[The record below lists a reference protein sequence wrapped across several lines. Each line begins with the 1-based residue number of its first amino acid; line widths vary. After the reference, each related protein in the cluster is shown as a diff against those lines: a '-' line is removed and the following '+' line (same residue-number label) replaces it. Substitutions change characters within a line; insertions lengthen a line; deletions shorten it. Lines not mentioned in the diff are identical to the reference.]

1 MPEWSALS
9 QSKQSAGRRLSTIT
23 IDQAIAGASNVLIA
37 ILAARALGV
46 AAFGLFGIVF
56 IVYVTA
62 QGASRA
68 LIGEPLLVHPAEAEE
83 RPGDVIGTAAVLGVS
98 LGGVVALAGG
108 VAYVWDGRLGN
119 ALLVLAVCL
128 PFLVL
133 QDLGRYLGFATHRP
147 SFSLVLDLVWLGIVV
162 VAVGVL
168 SVTHHSTLT
177 WFIAVWGG
185 SGALAG
191 LLVLPQHRITRL
203 RFSLSWLRETW
214 AYSWRYLVSF
224 TATQGAALVTSI
236 GVGAVAGA
244 RALGAVRG
252 AILLTRPVGMVQ
264 AASIAA
270 GTAEISRLE
279 PGSPQVRRHVNR
291 TTALTTGL
299 ALANMGALLFL
310 PDVLGRLVLGAT
322 WEPTQRLLLPATVQ
336 IVMLGLICGT
346 RAGLTG
352 MRAVRKTVRIDVAST
367 VIISVSTV
375 VGAVIDGALGA
386 YWALVVGQGICALIW
401 WSVYLTHD
409 PHSEPPARTR
419 VVPDEGPASA
429 EPASEGSEPAERN

>member
-1 MPEWSALS
+1 LS
-9 QSKQSAGRRLSTIT
+9 ERNRSAGRRLSTIT

-37 ILAARALGV
+37 ILAARALDV

-68 LIGEPLLVHPAEAEE
+68 LVCEPLLVHPAEAQE
-83 RPGDVIGTAAVLGVS
+83 RPGDAIGAAAVLGVAFGA
-98 LGGVVALAGG
+98 LVAVAGL
-108 VAYVWDGRLGN
+108 VAWVWDGRLGS
-119 ALLVLAVCL
+119 ALVVLGLLLPLVAI
-128 PFLVL
+128 

-147 SFSLVLDLVWLGIVV
+147 SASLVLDLVWLVLV
-162 VAVGVL
+162 AVAVGVL
-168 SVTHHSTLT
+168 ALTDRSSLT
-177 WFIAVWGG
+177 WFIGAWAGT
-185 SGALAG
+185 GALAG
-191 LLVLPQHRITRL
+191 LIVFAQYGIRRI

-214 AYSWRYLVSF
+214 AFSWRYLLSF
-224 TATQGAALVTSI
+224 SATQGAALLTSV

-279 PGSPQVRRHVNR
+279 PGSAEVRRHVSR

-299 ALANMGALLFL
+299 AVANLGVLLVL
-310 PDVLGRLVLGAT
+310 PDALGRLVLGAT
-322 WEPTQRLLLPATVQ
+322 WEPTQRLLLPASMQ
-336 IVMLGLICGT
+336 IVMIGLICGT

-352 MRAVRKTVRIDVAST
+352 MRAVRKTVRIDIAST
-367 VIISVSTV
+367 VIVSVATV
-375 VGAVIDGALGA
+375 AGAVVDGALGA
-386 YWALVVGQGICALIW
+386 YWGLVVGQACCAVIW
-401 WSVYLTHD
+401 WTVYLTHD
-409 PHSEPPARTR
+409 PRSGTPEAAYAPGQQSGEAA
-419 VVPDEGPASA
+419 GPLPS
-429 EPASEGSEPAERN
+429 R

>member
-1 MPEWSALS
+1 MS

-46 AAFGLFGIVF
+46 AAFGFFGIVF

-68 LIGEPLLVHPAEAEE
+68 LVCEPLLVHPAEAEE
-83 RPGDVIGTAAVLGVS
+83 RPGDAIGTASVLGVA
-98 LGGVVALAGG
+98 LGIVVALSSLAGY
-108 VAYVWDGRLGN
+108 AWDQQLGN
-119 ALLVLAVCL
+119 ALLVLGACL
-128 PFLVL
+128 PLLVL

-147 SFSLVLDLVWLGIVV
+147 SASLVLDLVWLALVL

-168 SVTHHSTLT
+168 ALADLSSLT
-177 WFIAVWGG
+177 WFIVAWAG
-185 SGALAG
+185 SGAIAG
-191 LLVLPQHRITRL
+191 LLVFVQYRITRVH
-203 RFSLSWLRETW
+203 FSLSWLRETW

-224 TATQGAALVTSI
+224 VATQGAALLTSV

-270 GTAEISRLE
+270 GTAEISRLV
-279 PGSPQVRRHVNR
+279 PGSPEVRRHVNR
-291 TTALTTGL
+291 TTILTTGL
-299 ALANMGALLFL
+299 ALANMAVLLVL
-310 PDVLGRLVLGAT
+310 PDALGRLALGAT

-336 IVMLGLICGT
+336 IVMLGLVCGT

-352 MRAVRKTVRIDVAST
+352 MRAVKKTVRIDVAST
-367 VIISVSTV
+367 VIVSGATV
-375 VGAVIDGALGA
+375 TGAIVDGALGA
-386 YWALVVGQGICALIW
+386 YWALVMAQAVSAVIW
-401 WSVYLTHD
+401 WTVYLTHD
-409 PHSEPPARTR
+409 PRTGTPDAAYPPAEGADTAD
-419 VVPDEGPASA
+419 VPAVAST
-429 EPASEGSEPAERN
+429 EPARPSERT

>member
-1 MPEWSALS
+1 MSERSALS
-9 QSKQSAGRRLSTIT
+9 QSNTSAGRRLSTIT

-68 LIGEPLLVHPAEAEE
+68 LVCEPLLVHPAEAEE
-83 RPGDVIGTAAVLGVS
+83 RPEDALGTAAVLGVS
-98 LGGVVALAGG
+98 LGAVVAASGL
-108 VAYVWDGRLGN
+108 VAHVWDGRLGN
-119 ALLVLAVCL
+119 ALLVLGACL
-128 PFLVL
+128 PLLVI

-147 SFSLVLDLVWLGIVV
+147 AYSLLLDLVWLGVVV
-162 VAVGVL
+162 VAVAAL
-168 SVTHHSTLT
+168 SLADRATLT
-177 WFIAVWGG
+177 WFIVAWGG

-191 LLVLPQHRITRL
+191 LLVFVQHRVRRL

-270 GTAEISRLE
+270 GTAEISRLT
-279 PGSPQVRRHVNR
+279 PGSAEVRRHVNR
-291 TTALTTGL
+291 TTLLTTGL
-299 ALANMGALLFL
+299 ALANMAVLLLL

-322 WEPTQRLLLPATVQ
+322 WEPTQRLLLPASMQ
-336 IVMLGLICGT
+336 IVVLGLICGT

-367 VIISVSTV
+367 VIVSAATV
-375 VGAVIDGALGA
+375 IGAVLDGALGA
-386 YWALVVGQGICALIW
+386 YWALVVGQGICAAIW
-401 WSVYLTHD
+401 WIVYLTHT
-409 PHSEPPARTR
+409 PGSEPQAPTR
-419 VVPDEGPASA
+419 VDPDEAAPAALTEESA
-429 EPASEGSEPAERN
+429 PAERN

>member
-1 MPEWSALS
+1 LS

-68 LIGEPLLVHPAEAEE
+68 LICEPLLVHPAEAEE
-83 RPGDVIGTAAVLGVS
+83 RPGDAIGTAAVLGVA
-98 LGGVVALAGG
+98 LGSVVAASGL
-108 VAYVWDGRLGN
+108 VALVWDDRLGN
-119 ALLVLAVCL
+119 ALLLLGVFL
-128 PFLVL
+128 PLLVL

-147 SFSLVLDLVWLGIVV
+147 GSSLVLDLVWLGLVV

-168 SVTHHSTLT
+168 SVADRSSLT
-177 WFIAVWGG
+177 WFILAWAG
-185 SGALAG
+185 SGAAAG
-191 LLVLPQHRITRL
+191 LLVLGQYRIR
-203 RFSLSWLRETW
+203 RVHFSLSWLRETW

-270 GTAEISRLE
+270 GTAEISRLV
-279 PGSPQVRRHVNR
+279 PGSAEVRRHVNR
-291 TTALTTGL
+291 TTVLTTGL
-299 ALANMGALLFL
+299 ALANMGVLLVL
-310 PDVLGRLVLGAT
+310 PDTLGRLVLGAT

-336 IVMLGLICGT
+336 IVMLGLVCGT

-352 MRAVRKTVRIDVAST
+352 MRAVHKTVRIDVAST
-367 VIISVSTV
+367 VIVSTATV

-386 YWALVVGQGICALIW
+386 YWALVVGQAIAAVIW
-401 WSVYLTHD
+401 WTVYLTHQ
-409 PHSEPPARTR
+409 PGSEPPAPTR
-419 VVPDEGPASA
+419 VDPPEGDAAADVLP
-429 EPASEGSEPAERN
+429 EHTETAERN